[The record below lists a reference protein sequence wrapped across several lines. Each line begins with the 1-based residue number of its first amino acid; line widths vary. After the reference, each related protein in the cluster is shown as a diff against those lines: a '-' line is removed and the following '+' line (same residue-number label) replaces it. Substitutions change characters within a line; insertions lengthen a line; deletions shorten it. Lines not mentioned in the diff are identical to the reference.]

1 MKSCF
6 FSAGHSSS
14 NGVHSSGKESAPRE
28 VNSFLEEVT
37 GLGREAKKGK
47 REEMLPLKIYPF
59 ALTHCI
65 QVDSSGVICWTGS
78 FVILRVSGLFDHFYS
93 II

>member
-14 NGVHSSGKESAPRE
+14 NGVHCSGKEPAPRE
-28 VNSFLEEVT
+28 ANSFLEEVT

-47 REEMLPLKIYPF
+47 RGEMLPLKIYPF
-59 ALTHCI
+59 TLTCCI
-65 QVDSSGVICWTGS
+65 LVDSSSVICWTSS
-78 FVILRVSGLFDHFYS
+78 FVILGVSGLF
-93 II
+93 